1 MHGLN
6 QTQNMK
12 KVLLQCIIYYI
23 KDTLRLLNLPNPI
36 LRGIVKVFKLPPT
49 LPFLAKEIN

>member
-1 MHGLN
+1 MPGLN